1 MEKIMEIEVA
11 LTGSQTVEG
20 QAYKICMLP
29 FTGVARGRYFTGRTV
44 GEGVDTQK
52 ISKTG
57 KVLLSARYLLE
68 GTDYQ
73 GNSCRV
79 FVENN
84 GCEENGTI
92 ICRPQIVTD
101 SLVLKEWETADL
113 CAQVEGAENGVLVSI
128 YRVNDEK

>member
-20 QAYKICMLP
+20 QAYKICMLS
-29 FTGVARGRYFTGRTV
+29 FTGVTRGRYFTGRTV

-92 ICRPQIVTD
+92 ICKPQIVTD
-101 SLVLKEWETADL
+101 SPVLKEWETAEL
-113 CAQVEGAENGVLVSI
+113 CARVEGTENGVLVSI

>member
-1 MEKIMEIEVA
+1 MELILEIEVT
-11 LTGSQTVEG
+11 LTGMQTVEG
-20 QAYKICMLP
+20 KAYKICMLP
-29 FTGVARGRYFTGRTV
+29 FTGIARGSYFTGRTV

-52 ISKTG
+52 IFKTG

-84 GCEENGTI
+84 GCEENGAI
-92 ICRPQIVTD
+92 ICIPQIVTD
-101 SLVLKEWETADL
+101 SPVLKEWETAKL
-113 CAQVEGAENGVLVSI
+113 CARVDGAENGVLVSI
-128 YRVNDEK
+128 YRMNDEK